1 MRPSLMFIVA
11 LPMALSACE
20 DGRQPTPPSPASET
34 AESPGDASEYLVL
47 PEVGRVDVAGSCE
60 SEGPDGPVLTA
71 ELATGGTLQLRKLPE
86 GVLHVSALPSPE
98 ADPVGTRSP
107 SDTTWSETAGF
118 VSGSSV
124 LWLDDTRNR
133 IVVEFRL
140 RWDESVPACIDTEVA
155 TPAAVPTP
163 LVPEH
168 GGTYWG
174 VYLAVGEG
182 PELEDANAYLREGR
196 GIAAIGGG
204 SVECDEGARKAL
216 GPDAGPLTVAVYFE
230 TEEDAR
236 AWAETLPA
244 APVAIAE
251 VRTFCLD

>member
-1 MRPSLMFIVA
+1 MEI
-11 LPMALSACE
+11 
-20 DGRQPTPPSPASET
+20 
-34 AESPGDASEYLVL
+34 
-47 PEVGRVDVAGSCE
+47 AGSCQFQ
-60 SEGPDGPVLTA
+60 GPAGPVLRA
-71 ELATGGTLQLRKLPE
+71 DLATGGSLQLRKLSE
-86 GVLHVSALPSPE
+86 GILHVSALPSPE
-98 ADPVGTRSP
+98 ADPVGTRVP
-107 SDTTWSETAGF
+107 SDTTWTEEDGF

-124 LWLDDTRNR
+124 LWLDDTENR
-133 IVVEFRL
+133 IVVEFRV
-140 RWDESVPACIDTEVA
+140 RWDDSVPTCPPAVGETA
-155 TPAAVPTP
+155 TPAAAPTP
-163 LVPEH
+163 VIPEQ

-182 PELEDANAYLREGR
+182 PELEDANAYLREER
-196 GIAAIGGG
+196 GITAIGGG

-244 APVAIAE
+244 APAGIAE